1 MIPVHTAASKRTDA
15 LSSDVTAMEQRLL
28 ELKSNMSKEKARR
41 DASRQ
46 RNPSGAIWGS
56 ARTDVPTDSRYVK
69 EVLRQPNMAAT
80 RQLAPT
86 PPHAGGPGAAPPRR
100 RQTPPQKAD
109 GGTSMSED
117 MASRPIIEPG
127 GLLAGAGAG
136 GAFSQQQ
143 QKQQQQQQPAAAAAI
158 AAAKSFD
165 GFGGGLGGG
174 TRSCFE
180 FNLSTSQSFLS
191 GDDHDYEDLLGPVDP
206 DPSPA
211 QPQPHTQRRQQQQQ
225 QAPSGG
231 GGGSLLDGNFDEDE
245 SASSF
250 QDALRAFRGE
260 PPAPPPARRAASTHA
275 NAGGSSRTSSLPPVA
290 ESGGSGGGSL
300 LQGNFDEDESA
311 ASFQDALRA
320 FRGEAP
326 APAKRSS
333 RFVVQQQPPPAA
345 AASASA
351 EPTMADKVHA
361 LKEELGLPM
370 DMSMVNA
377 IRQANGVV
385 GLQSIGTLAE
395 QLGRLLR
402 ECGVK
407 AKRGQAGGAD
417 GADGGGSASAS
428 SGAKASSGTS
438 TTVDV
443 GDPVSARGSGSRPS
457 SAGGTQTAPPKSFY
471 ERFLEQ
477 KKKDGVR

>member
-15 LSSDVTAMEQRLL
+15 LSSDVTAMEQRLN
-28 ELKSNMSKEKARR
+28 EFKSNMSKEKARR

-86 PPHAGGPGAAPPRR
+86 PPHAGGPGAAPPHR

-109 GGTSMSED
+109 GGTSMNED

-260 PPAPPPARRAASTHA
+260 
-275 NAGGSSRTSSLPPVA
+275 
-290 ESGGSGGGSL
+290 
-300 LQGNFDEDESA
+300 
-311 ASFQDALRA
+311 
-320 FRGEAP
+320 AP

-333 RFVVQQQPPPAA
+333 RFVVQQQPPPPA

-361 LKEELGLPM
+361 LKEELGLPL
-370 DMSMVNA
+370 DMSMVDA

-428 SGAKASSGTS
+428 PGAKASSGTS

>member
-260 PPAPPPARRAASTHA
+260 PPAP
-275 NAGGSSRTSSLPPVA
+275 
-290 ESGGSGGGSL
+290 
-300 LQGNFDEDESA
+300 
-311 ASFQDALRA
+311 
-320 FRGEAP
+320 
-326 APAKRSS
+326 AKRSS

-370 DMSMVNA
+370 DMSMVDA

-428 SGAKASSGTS
+428 PGAKASSGTS